1 MQHQSMGKIK
11 LNHNCKY
18 SCIESTLSAAQSNVW
33 CHSFYFHH
41 MPYPLPSSRAPVSS
55 NHTLCQPSVPAIFK
69 WLQLRPP
76 PLQPC
81 SEHSTILEH
90 ILFSSFVQ
98 PCVWTLSESITTL
111 WTRPWAFTPF
121 LPAAALW
128 QWHNNYVM
136 NGQQMGRKHANRNTS
151 SNTNTI
157 VDTNT
162 DAETI
167 IVIWNKRWKDM
178 QPNICNC
185 FFFQLKSFD
194 ELRGF

>member
-55 NHTLCQPSVPAIFK
+55 NHTLCQPSVPAIFVQIFK
-69 WLQLRPP
+69 NQVVATETSSTSALLWTQHYLRTYFIFFF
-76 PLQPC
+76 C
-81 SEHSTILEH
+81 SALR
-90 ILFSSFVQ
+90 LN
-98 PCVWTLSESITTL
+98 SESITTL

-136 NGQQMGRKHANRNTS
+136 NGQQMGRKHANRNQAK
-151 SNTNTI
+151 I
-157 VDTNT
+157 QIQVQ
-162 DAETI
+162 I
-167 IVIWNKRWKDM
+167 
-178 QPNICNC
+178 
-185 FFFQLKSFD
+185 QLLILTLT
-194 ELRGF
+194 LRQ